1 VFDRKIVGRRS
12 TITNDTE
19 QTDRGDYRDIRDDR
33 VYTYFSLG
41 GGRQRTFRV
50 SLTAS
55 FSGTFY
61 LLDVSCEAMY
71 DHSVNANEK
80 GQVVEVSKPVVQ

>member
-12 TITNDTE
+12 TLTNDTE
-19 QTDRGDYRDIRDDR
+19 KTDLGDYQDIRDDR
-33 VYTYFSLG
+33 VYTYFG
-41 GGRQRTFRV
+41 IGAGRQPTFRV

-61 LLDVSCEAMY
+61 LPGVNCEAMY
-71 DHSVNANEK
+71 DHSMSANEK
-80 GQVVEVSKPVVQ
+80 GQGVEVSKRVMQ